1 MEEAQSILALG
12 AGGISKIWF
21 PAENR
26 LERVANVSNYE
37 MCIRDSPNAV
47 GPSIDWLKI
56 AKSSSA
62 RNKIRQWLKKENKT
76 DAVDKGKDLIDRY
89 MRKKGYDPRE
99 LLKNAFVNKAV
110 KALGYKNTDEL
121 YTQLSNGGS
130 LQSKLDVYKRQR

>member
-1 MEEAQSILALG
+1 MEIVT
-12 AGGISKIWF
+12 
-21 PAENR
+21 N
-26 LERVANVSNYE
+26 
-37 MCIRDSPNAV
+37 PNAV

-99 LLKNAFVNKAV
+99 LLKNVFVNKAV
-110 KALGYKNTDEL
+110 KA
-121 YTQLSNGGS
+121 
-130 LQSKLDVYKRQR
+130 VRI